1 MRILGQAQLATGER
15 KRNIIPGWNQIK
27 GVWRKQREQS
37 AKQFETKMP
46 LFAGA
51 SFTQETALAIAQR
64 NFVSAQSV
72 ELGICDVPTSASFPD
87 GKVHGGM
94 DKL

>member
-1 MRILGQAQLATGER
+1 MRILGQTQTVTGER
-15 KRNIIPGWNQIK
+15 KRNTIPGWQK
-27 GVWRKQREQS
+27 VRGVWTNLRDRR
-37 AKQFETKMP
+37 AKEIAAP
-46 LFAGA
+46 LSAGA
-51 SFTQETALAIAQR
+51 FTQETALAIAQR

-87 GKVHGGM
+87 GKVHSGM